1 MPGRSPIAATTTSRT
16 FARASAFE
24 CALNAM
30 MAFGPDQVLIACNTL
45 SIVYEHTGFRNSP
58 PVPVRGIIDGGVD
71 LFRERLTTAPASSI
85 LLMGT
90 RTTIESG
97 VHRRRLIDLGI
108 SGDRIAAL
116 ACHGLAAS
124 IERGPR
130 SAATAS
136 ILDEC
141 ATRASQEML
150 GGDPSYIGLCCTHYG
165 LVSGDISRAI
175 DRAASRPVQALDPN
189 ERMARE
195 VVDAI
200 SQATPSGRVSVEVI
214 SKVAIEESSRE
225 ALGAFIEPISP
236 ETAAALRA
244 YTWVPDLF

>member
-1 MPGRSPIAATTTSRT
+1 MSRRTITGTILLAGATVALASV
-16 FARASAFE
+16 ASAPRSLPQ
-24 CALNAM
+24 AAQPADL
-30 MAFGPDQVLIACNTL
+30 VLTNGRIVTVDEARPEVQAIA
-45 SIVYEHTGFRNSP
+45 
-58 PVPVRGIIDGGVD
+58 VR
-71 LFRERLTTAPASSI
+71 
-85 LLMGT
+85 
-90 RTTIESG
+90 
-97 VHRRRLIDLGI
+97 
-108 SGDRIAAL
+108 GDRIAAL